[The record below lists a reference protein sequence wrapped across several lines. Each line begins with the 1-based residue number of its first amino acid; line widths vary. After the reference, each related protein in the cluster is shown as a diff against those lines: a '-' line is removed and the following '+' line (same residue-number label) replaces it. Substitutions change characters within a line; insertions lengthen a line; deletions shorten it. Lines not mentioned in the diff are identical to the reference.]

1 MASDGIP
8 VNRSVTR
15 LVQGSRART
24 SEPVSSGKT
33 LPAGG
38 GAAPT
43 AATEHVVH
51 PTHVTHTAQKP
62 DASAL
67 VAQLNEHLNNSGRAA
82 QFRLNSSSGREVIQQ
97 INPDTGEVI
106 AELPA
111 AEFPKLAQG
120 LSGAGLLID
129 TKA

>member
-43 AATEHVVH
+43 AATERVV
-51 PTHVTHTAQKP
+51 HTAQKR

-111 AEFPKLAQG
+111 AEIGRAHV
-120 LSGAGLLID
+120 
-129 TKA
+129 

>member
-1 MASDGIP
+1 
-8 VNRSVTR
+8 
-15 LVQGSRART
+15 VQGSRART

-33 LPAGG
+33 LPTGG
-38 GAAPT
+38 GAAPR
-43 AATEHVVH
+43 AATQHV
-51 PTHVTHTAQKP
+51 HTAQKP